1 MRLHTAFCTHR
12 GSTPGQQDAVLVGT
26 CVHQADDLEAPLM
39 IDDGVLVAIADG
51 LAVSPRS
58 GQVSRILLEILP
70 AILRDHPEWLRDG
83 LLSNRHLREAH
94 VRLCERAERLPRLR
108 GGASTLVAA
117 QVHEDR
123 VAILN
128 CGDSRAYLR
137 QVNGDI
143 RQLSCDHT
151 ELQRLRDAGIAAEGV
166 EYASLYDVLTD
177 CIGTDPDDGAF
188 AIHRV
193 EARLAAG
200 DLLVLCSDGV
210 HDVLAEADWHRIL
223 RASGDPP
230 TLVAATRRAVLRA
243 GAPDN
248 FSVIALART
257 TSG

>member
-1 MRLHTAFCTHR
+1 MHLHAAFCTHR
-12 GSTPGQQDAVLVGT
+12 GSPPGQQDAVLVGT
-26 CVHQADDLEAPLM
+26 RVHQAMDLEAQVV
-39 IDDGVLVAIADG
+39 IDHGMLAAIADG

-58 GQVSRILLEILP
+58 GRVSRTLLELLP
-70 AILRDHPEWLRDG
+70 AIVREHPDWLRDD
-83 LLSNRHLREAH
+83 LLANRHLREAH
-94 VRLCERAERLPRLR
+94 TRLCDRAERSPGLR

-117 QVHEDR
+117 QVREDR

-137 QVNGDI
+137 RADGDI
-143 RQLSCDHT
+143 GQLSRDHT
-151 ELQRLRDAGIAAEGV
+151 ELQRLRDAGIAGEGV
-166 EYASLYDVLTD
+166 EYASLYDMLTD
-177 CIGTDPDDGAF
+177 CIGTDPDDSDF
-188 AIHRV
+188 SIHRV
-193 EARLAAG
+193 EARLAMG
-200 DLLVLCSDGV
+200 DLLVPCSDGV

-230 TLVAATRRAVLRA
+230 TLIAATRHAVPRA